1 VMGRKEVARRLLAQA
16 VAKGWFTYEGLNYRL
31 REMPWFAGLRGDPR
45 FQRLVRTT
53 EAKIARERRETE
65 ALGLI

>member
-1 VMGRKEVARRLLAQA
+1 

-31 REMPWFAGLRGDPR
+31 RELPWFANLHGDPR

-53 EAKIARERRETE
+53 EAKIAKERRETE

>member
-1 VMGRKEVARRLLAQA
+1 MGRKEVAMRLLERA

-31 REMPWFAGLRGDPR
+31 KELPWFANLHGDPR